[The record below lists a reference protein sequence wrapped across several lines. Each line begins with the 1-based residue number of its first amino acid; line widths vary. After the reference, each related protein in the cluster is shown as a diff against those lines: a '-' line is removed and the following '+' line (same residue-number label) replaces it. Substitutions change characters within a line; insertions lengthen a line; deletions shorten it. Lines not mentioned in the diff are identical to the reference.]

1 MYFYFRP
8 ILSDEQ
14 NIKRHYGQSGDAGAF
29 SQALWS
35 FLHSR
40 DRRGVFFS
48 FSLAPTWT
56 TPPPPQAPCRPPRL
70 LRLDPPKLFCSWIAQ
85 LFRPGT
91 GRPKG
96 PDSLAWAA
104 TTLPPPVPKCGAW
117 FGTDCRLVSDVEQ
130 IYVVQ
135 YQQIFLHPCCFHLN
149 QIEPLELVHL
159 FCCCMVVRDHIV
171 TYNASV
177 AHWQSFQAATDTVVA
192 FAHHLKNGHLAVGF
206 RLTVHRQKYESI
218 TLHPN
223 LFPEM
228 KGVNLLLKTHR
239 NNDKSNLKLKT
250 VLQELLHVD
259 IFSWQTK
266 PSFFS
271 SHTIQLVCL

>member
-1 MYFYFRP
+1 MNKT
-8 ILSDEQ
+8 LSVTMVSLEMLEHFL
-14 NIKRHYGQSGDAGAF
+14 KLCEASYTVGTGVEF
-29 SQALWS
+29 SFHSLWLRLGRLPHLPKHPVGRQDCCVWIRRS
-35 FLHSR
+35 CFAVELHSSSDRELDAPKVLILLPELPQLCHPLSQNVAR
-40 DRRGVFFS
+40 DLER
-48 FSLAPTWT
+48 
-56 TPPPPQAPCRPPRL
+56 
-70 LRLDPPKLFCSWIAQ
+70 IA
-85 LFRPGT
+85 
-91 GRPKG
+91 
-96 PDSLAWAA
+96 
-104 TTLPPPVPKCGAW
+104 C
-117 FGTDCRLVSDVEQ
+117 LVSDLEQ

-271 SHTIQLVCL
+271 SHPIHLVCL